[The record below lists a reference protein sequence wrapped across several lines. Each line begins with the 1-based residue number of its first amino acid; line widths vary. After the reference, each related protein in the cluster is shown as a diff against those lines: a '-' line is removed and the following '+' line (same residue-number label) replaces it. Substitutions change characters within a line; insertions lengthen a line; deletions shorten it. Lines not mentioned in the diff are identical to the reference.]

1 MLIIRQNATH
11 KVVIGPCVAVG
22 DGFTPVTT
30 LSLST
35 ADEAEAILHDNGTVV
50 SISAY
55 TFAAITTADGYYH
68 LTLQSGISGTVGHM
82 TVVIND
88 DSLCLPIR
96 ADFTVMEEAAYDAM
110 YKSGAEGPLQ
120 GTTAGNTLDVTATGA
135 AGIDWGNIENK
146 TTANDL
152 SGTDIQ
158 LVDTATTLT
167 NLPSIPVNWITTAG
181 ITDGAFTA
189 AKFAASSLDGKGDW
203 NVGKT
208 GYTLTQSFPTNF
220 ADMAITVTTG
230 KVTAEDVTL
239 ATSQPNYAPAKAGDN
254 MGTVSSVTGNVDG
267 SVASVVADVTTDAA
281 SRTASQADVSSL
293 ASQASVDA
301 LNDVAATDIVS
312 NGAITTLA
320 GAVVNVDTVDTTT
333 TNTDMR
339 GTDDAALASVATEA
353 RLSEL
358 DAATGG
364 KMANE
369 VDVIKT
375 EIGTAGAGLT
385 DLGGMSTA
393 MKAEVNAEAD
403 TAIADYDPPTNAE
416 FEARTPTAAQLA
428 YIVEN
433 AATGM
438 PVTFTT
444 SGGSTTAAV
453 INQVDGAS
461 GSATDD
467 QYNGRL
473 LVFTNGTLKGV
484 VTDITDYDG
493 GTTTATITAIPFA
506 PTASHTARL
515 I

>member
-1 MLIIRQNATH
+1 MN
-11 KVVIGPCVAVG
+11 
-22 DGFTPVTT
+22 
-30 LSLST
+30 
-35 ADEAEAILHDNGTVV
+35 LHDIVKKGSTNRSVTLRIIDSTDGTPETGVV
-50 SISAY
+50 YNTAGIDLWYRREGESVSSITEA
-55 TFAAITTADGYYH
+55 TLAALTTAHTDGGFLH
-68 LTLQSGISGTVGHM
+68 ISHGEYRL
-82 TVVIND
+82 D
-88 DSLCLPIR
+88 LP
-96 ADFTVMEEAAYDAM
+96 DAAF
-110 YKSGAEGPLQ
+110 
-120 GTTAGNTLDVTATGA
+120 ATGA
-135 AGIDWGNIENK
+135 EY
-146 TTANDL
+146 
-152 SGTDIQ
+152 
-158 LVDTATTLT
+158 VDF
-167 NLPSIPVNWITTAG
+167 G
-181 ITDGAFTA
+181 G
-189 AKFAASSLDGKGDW
+189 
-203 NVGKT
+203 
-208 GYTLTQSFPTNF
+208 
-220 ADMAITVTTG
+220 TVTG
-230 KVTAEDVTL
+230 MIVLGGRVRLIDVNLEDSVRAGLTAM
-239 ATSQPNYAPAKAGDN
+239 PNAAADAAGGLPISDAGGLDMDAIAKAGDN

-267 SVASVVADVTTDAA
+267 SVASVTDKAGFSLSTSGILAIWHQAASAIVSAGTIGKLFVDEITSARMATLTDWIDGGRLDLLLDDVPTTSEFEARTLAAADYFDPAADTVANVTT
-281 SRTASQADVSSL
+281 
-293 ASQASVDA
+293 
-301 LNDVAATDIVS
+301 VA
-312 NGAITTLA
+312 
-320 GAVVNVDTVDTTT
+320 TTT

-369 VDVIKT
+369 VDGIKT